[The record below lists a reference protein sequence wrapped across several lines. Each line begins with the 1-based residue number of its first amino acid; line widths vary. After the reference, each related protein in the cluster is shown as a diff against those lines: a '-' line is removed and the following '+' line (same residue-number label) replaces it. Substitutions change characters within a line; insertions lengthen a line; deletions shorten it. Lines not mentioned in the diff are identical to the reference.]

1 MLVCHLFVLQL
12 KSEDNIPMLRQKL
25 IRTVGQKKFQV
36 RPLGGGKYVAYFTDI
51 VVKYSVRIA
60 AVSSNTIYCSRFATV
75 ARV

>member
-36 RPLGGGKYVAYFTDI
+36 RPLGGGCMAYFTDI